1 MRNVALFGAAFV
13 CSLLFLT
20 LGASSEAHEFETLL
34 VPQDQ
39 DLEFK
44 NDTIWME
51 GDILI
56 DGTLSIENC
65 QINVNRSLDFTTSEI
80 RVNSTGF
87 LVIKNTTITTQSI
100 EWDNSTSNVSS
111 EQYSHSMYTVVSDG
125 GSVVISNTSIK
136 YAMIWLVGGDATLD
150 NTTLDGFNLPN
161 YGIFSEDTDLSL
173 DNVSLTNYSLGLRS
187 IGSHPVQESVFFS
200 NCTSWMTQEWWVT
213 FSAVDESTSL
223 PISGFEI
230 RQWDSDGSMLGS
242 WNWAKEYEI
251 DSEGQKLVHTSS
263 FTSYLNLYFAYVEDD
278 WQQQIIG
285 NTDIIRKYNI
295 NHTSVSYES
304 AVIFVDGIQLK
315 EASDIIPKWSVINL
329 SVVLNNPT
337 DLNFKNLYLDLEVN
351 NGQAFAR
358 TSFKLLNN
366 TILRE
371 NVTWTASIEGPLSLR
386 VITKLVDVS
395 SGDAFDISLSKFIE
409 IESSVVEDTESSNW
423 GAFFAIFL
431 LFLLCSYIIYNDVE
445 AAETDMP
452 SDSREVTD
460 DSDDEN
466 GEDEESSGDNE
477 EE

>member
-1 MRNVALFGAAFV
+1 MRNLVLFGAAFV

-34 VPQDQ
+34 VQQDQ
-39 DLEFK
+39 NLEFK

-213 FSAVDESTSL
+213 FSAIDKSTSL

-304 AVIFVDGIQLK
+304 ADIFVDGIQLK

-337 DLNFKNLYLDLEVN
+337 DLNFKNLLTLKE
-351 NGQAFAR
+351 
-358 TSFKLLNN
+358 K
-366 TILRE
+366 
-371 NVTWTASIEGPLSLR
+371 
-386 VITKLVDVS
+386 K
-395 SGDAFDISLSKFIE
+395 
-409 IESSVVEDTESSNW
+409 
-423 GAFFAIFL
+423 
-431 LFLLCSYIIYNDVE
+431 
-445 AAETDMP
+445 
-452 SDSREVTD
+452 
-460 DSDDEN
+460 
-466 GEDEESSGDNE
+466 
-477 EE
+477 